1 MYPSVLKSDQNGI
14 EMENKQLERV
24 KRENRLKSDQ
34 NGIEIIMHVIRVVP
48 HSGLKSDQN
57 GIEMWHQTLTLIS
70 LLIS

>member
-34 NGIEIIMHVIRVVP
+34 NGIEM
-48 HSGLKSDQN
+48 KS
-57 GIEMWHQTLTLIS
+57 LIFLS
-70 LLIS
+70 PYNA